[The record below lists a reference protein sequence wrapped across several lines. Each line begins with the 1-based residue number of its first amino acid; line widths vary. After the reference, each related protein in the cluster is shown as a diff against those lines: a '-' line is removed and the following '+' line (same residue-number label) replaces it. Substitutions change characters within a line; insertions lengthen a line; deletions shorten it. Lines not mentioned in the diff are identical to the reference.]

1 METFKNSLN
10 FTLDEINNIVEQHG
24 LEDAKKHV
32 DDFLNEFQRSNLR
45 GHIRFEDLP
54 KEDHVSIHLE
64 ASKFA
69 ERLYGSSRHQ
79 FLMRMSRDVRC
90 KLDFMSDQVGV
101 SKSKLVEMLIKRVD
115 VDFFGGRNVG

>member
-1 METFKNSLN
+1 METFRNSLN
-10 FTLDEINNIVEQHG
+10 FTIDEINKLVEKYG
-24 LEDAKKHV
+24 LENAKAHV

-45 GHIRFEDLP
+45 GHIRFEDLSI
-54 KEDHVSIHLE
+54 EDHVSLHLE
-64 ASKFA
+64 ASKVA
-69 ERLYGSSRHQ
+69 DRLFGSSRHQ

-115 VDFFGGRNVG
+115 VDIFGGRNVG